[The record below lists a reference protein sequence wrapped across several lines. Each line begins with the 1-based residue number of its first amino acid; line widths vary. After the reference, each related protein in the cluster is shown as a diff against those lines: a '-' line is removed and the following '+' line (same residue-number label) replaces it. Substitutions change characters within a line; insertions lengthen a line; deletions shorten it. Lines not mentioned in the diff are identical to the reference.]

1 MAKILYKA
9 YKELFDVKLK
19 DSLFLIMGISF
30 LIISV
35 WILIPS
41 NNIDSL
47 KNNVLDVKAKNTL
60 SSQNLIIID
69 WKKYRVYFEEVE

>member
-47 KNNVLDVKAKNTL
+47 KNNVLEVEAKNTL
-60 SSQNLIIID
+60 NSQNLIIID
-69 WKKYRVYFEEVE
+69 WKRYRVYFEEVE